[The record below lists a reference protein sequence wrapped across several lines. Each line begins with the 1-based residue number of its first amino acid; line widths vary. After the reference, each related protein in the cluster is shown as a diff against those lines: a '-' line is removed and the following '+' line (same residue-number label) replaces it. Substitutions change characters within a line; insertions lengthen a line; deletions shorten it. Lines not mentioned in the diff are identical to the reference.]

1 MAKDFDVLE
10 LERRMN
16 EGETFEDAYS
26 SMTDREK
33 IRAQQ
38 EKATKFKRLEN
49 MPSPSEDIQY
59 PTPKP
64 KKAKPVVKTA
74 RAGGYIKAADGCAQ
88 RGKTKG
94 RIV

>member
-1 MAKDFDVLE
+1 MSQDVDTQMMLDFMDSGMTEAEAYAEMKKRKQAKEPPAGAV
-10 LERRMN
+10 RP
-16 EGETFEDAYS
+16 TF
-26 SMTDREK
+26 
-33 IRAQQ
+33 
-38 EKATKFKRLEN
+38 
-49 MPSPSEDIQY
+49 P
-59 PTPKP
+59 P

>member
-1 MAKDFDVLE
+1 MTKDFDVLE

-16 EGETFEDAYS
+16 EGEAFEDAYS

-38 EKATKFKRLEN
+38 EKATKYKRPES
-49 MPSPSEDIQY
+49 MPSPSENIQY

-74 RAGGYIKAADGCAQ
+74 RAGGMMKSIDGIAQ
-88 RGKTKG
+88 RGKTRAK
-94 RIV
+94 R